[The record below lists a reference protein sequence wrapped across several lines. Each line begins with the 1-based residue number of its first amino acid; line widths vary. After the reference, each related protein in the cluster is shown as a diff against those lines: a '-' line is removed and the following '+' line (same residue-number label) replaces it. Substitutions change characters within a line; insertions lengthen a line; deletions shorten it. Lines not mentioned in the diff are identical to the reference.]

1 LRTKYISKKKT
12 ALQALDEIDSFMS
25 KMDVFMENH
34 PEYSYKVVINKNEE
48 KNDVNKWIIELNV
61 YKNER

>member
-1 LRTKYISKKKT
+1 MRTKYISKKKT

-34 PEYSYKVVINKNEE
+34 PEYSYKVVINKNKE

-61 YKNER
+61 YENER